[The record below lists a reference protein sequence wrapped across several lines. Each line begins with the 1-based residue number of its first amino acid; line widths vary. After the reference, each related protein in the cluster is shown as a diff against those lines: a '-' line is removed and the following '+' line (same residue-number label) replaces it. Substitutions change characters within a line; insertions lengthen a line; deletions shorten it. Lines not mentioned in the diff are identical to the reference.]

1 MASNR
6 ASTGM
11 KRLLGYNLVINRKF
25 SFMYPVPRNL
35 KDVAKVPLLLQC
47 DAGKI
52 CDLWRKQFKHRND
65 VVTNVISGSIYRQ
78 LRHNINRSK
87 MFIFPISV
95 GAGSY
100 NMFLQFSDG
109 KSGLFTSVDAY
120 KKLGIHRSPP
130 YFILTLFDE
139 LLEQK
144 DIVLVRGDIVNPKD
158 VSKQN
163 AERLMNL
170 TIQFYTDINLYRW
183 VDTSNNR
190 PRDFQYD
197 EFVRSCGYLLSGN
210 DLSLNPMNQELI

>member
-1 MASNR
+1 
-6 ASTGM
+6 
-11 KRLLGYNLVINRKF
+11 
-25 SFMYPVPRNL
+25 
-35 KDVAKVPLLLQC
+35 
-47 DAGKI
+47 
-52 CDLWRKQFKHRND
+52 
-65 VVTNVISGSIYRQ
+65 
-78 LRHNINRSK
+78 
-87 MFIFPISV
+87 
-95 GAGSY
+95 
-100 NMFLQFSDG
+100 MFLQFSDG

-183 VDTSNNR
+183 VDTFNNR

-210 DLSLNPMNQELI
+210 DLSLNPIEPRADI